1 MEPETANDGTENAG
15 AFGVHVIARAIRD
28 WSNQDGRAG
37 KCFERIRDQR
47 QARDLN
53 WGNVIGSGSGPWVLG
68 LEREQAP
75 TAADFVEMVKRARGS

>member
-1 MEPETANDGTENAG
+1 MYLTFAVET
-15 AFGVHVIARAIRD
+15 FGLGGHVIARAIRD

-37 KCFERIRDQR
+37 KCFGTIRDQI

-68 LEREQAP
+68 REREQAQA
-75 TAADFVEMVKRARGS
+75 AADFVKMVKRARGS